1 MVPQR
6 TRVGLSTGGVYL
18 NNILSISVEGDT
30 NVALRN
36 DGTVF
41 TWGRNSN
48 GQGGDGT
55 TVLKRYP
62 NPVLT
67 SVSNDG
73 VTLRKI
79 ATIKADDYTNRGN
92 ATLGDRYDYLNNA
105 PIFLKNVVSVDAWLW
120 PMKTLL
126 WITVRSVPSMLGAP
140 TATAS
145 WVSVKPAAT

>member
-1 MVPQR
+1 MVQIAVGAYHSMALLKDGTVLSWGIVDDNGSRNPAQGQGGDPLCYTGATNMVPQR

-73 VTLRKI
+73 VTLR
-79 ATIKADDYTNRGN
+79 
-92 ATLGDRYDYLNNA
+92 
-105 PIFLKNVVSVDAWLW
+105 S
-120 PMKTLL
+120 
-126 WITVRSVPSMLGAP
+126 ITSQL
-140 TATAS
+140 
-145 WVSVKPAAT
+145 